1 MNATITRAQVRALL
15 SGYRDAPTPA
25 ESTVDA
31 WQAGLAGCSLPE
43 VEAALLA
50 VGPGGARTATPSQI
64 VGVVEAAR
72 SRRQRSHD
80 GEPPTSPSPR
90 PAGDRAGR
98 SAGFVGAGA
107 RGIRAVYA
115 AMGWARNA
123 EHDRAR
129 TVPCPFCKAGRGQ
142 TCGPLVRNRHGQRED
157 RDPVTRMHPSRLAAA
172 NTTTTNDSALAE
184 AR

>member
-1 MNATITRAQVRALL
+1 MSESITRAQVRALL
-15 SGYRDAPTPA
+15 SGYRNAPTPA
-25 ESTVDA
+25 QSTVDA

-50 VGPGGARTATPSQI
+50 LGPGGARTATPSQI

-72 SRRQRSHD
+72 DRKHRSHHS
-80 GEPPTSPSPR
+80 EPPAAPR
-90 PAGDRAGR
+90 PDPGHAGRRAGF
-98 SAGFVGAGA
+98 AAAGA

-129 TVPCPFCKAGRGQ
+129 TVPCPFCKAARGQ

-172 NTTTTNDSALAE
+172 NTTTNDSALAE

>member
-31 WQAGLAGCSLPE
+31 WQAGLADCSLPE

-50 VGPGGARTATPSQI
+50 VGPGARTATPSQI

-72 SRRQRSHD
+72 SRKQHGHS
-80 GEPPTSPSPR
+80 GAPPTSPSPR
-90 PAGDRAGR
+90 PAADHAGR
-98 SAGFVGAGA
+98 RAGFVAAGA

-157 RDPVTRMHPSRLAAA
+157 RDPVTRLHPSRLAAA
-172 NTTTTNDSALAE
+172 NTTTDTTTALAE